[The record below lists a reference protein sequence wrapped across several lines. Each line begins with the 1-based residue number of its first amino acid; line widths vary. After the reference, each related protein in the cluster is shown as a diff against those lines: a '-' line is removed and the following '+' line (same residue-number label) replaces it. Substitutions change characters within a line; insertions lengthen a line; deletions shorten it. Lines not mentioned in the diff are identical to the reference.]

1 MGFTLI
7 PPTYIGIVL
16 WVRVWLIA
24 QHQLPYLNLG
34 PSVPALIYKNME
46 TPVFT
51 KTMSFSSF
59 CKTMNLDG
67 LTFIP
72 YTVKEGKRAGQP
84 GYFIKFTF
92 GDVDMTLS
100 VSSKLVPALK
110 AKTAS
115 KDLMQISNV
124 TWPDGQTGVIV
135 HPAGEDATFVSA

>member
-1 MGFTLI
+1 MDFTQI

-16 WVRVWLIA
+16 WVAGWVIA

-34 PSVPALIYKNME
+34 PSVPALIYKKME
-46 TPVFT
+46 TAVFT

-59 CKTMNLDG
+59 CKSWNLDG

-92 GDVDMTLS
+92 GEIDMTLS
-100 VSSKLVPALK
+100 VSSKLVASIK
-110 AKTAS
+110 AETAN

-124 TWPDGQTGVIV
+124 KWPDGTTGVIV
-135 HPAGEDATFVSA
+135 HPAGEDAKFMSA

>member
-1 MGFTLI
+1 MA
-7 PPTYIGIVL
+7 V
-16 WVRVWLIA
+16 WVIA

-34 PSVPALIYKNME
+34 PSVPALIYKKME

-72 YTVKEGKRAGQP
+72 YTVKEGKRAGLP

-92 GDVDMTLS
+92 GDIDMTLS